1 MNKTLTKALLS
12 AAVLTSGIV
21 GAGSVIAQAGNDTA
35 EPAPVVAT
43 SEADDAVAPAGLQ
56 TTDEPAD
63 DAATTDGSETAVD
76 SDSDSEEDRDGR
88 GCGNNEAIAE
98 TLGLTTDELHEARDA
113 GSSIAEIA
121 ATQGVSVDDIVQAI
135 VEDKAER
142 LEEKVAAGDLTAD
155 EAAERLAD
163 AEERAIEKVNG
174 DS

>member
-21 GAGSVIAQAGNDTA
+21 GAGSVIAQAGNDA
-35 EPAPVVAT
+35 AAPAPVVAT
-43 SEADDAVAPAGLQ
+43 SEADGAVTPAGLQ
-56 TTDEPAD
+56 TTDEPAE

-76 SDSDSEEDRDGR
+76 SDSEDDRDGR
-88 GCGNNEAIAE
+88 GCGNNEAIAD

-121 ATQGVSVDDIVQAI
+121 ATQGVNVDDIVQAI

-142 LEEKVAAGDLTAD
+142 LEEKIAAGDLTAD

-174 DS
+174 ES